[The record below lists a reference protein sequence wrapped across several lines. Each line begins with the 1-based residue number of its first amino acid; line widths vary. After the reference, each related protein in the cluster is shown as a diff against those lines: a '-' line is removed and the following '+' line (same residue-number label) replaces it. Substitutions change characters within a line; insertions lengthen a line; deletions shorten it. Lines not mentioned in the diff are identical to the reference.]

1 MDAGV
6 AHERTKHAKHRPLL
20 EADGDRRTQV
30 EKLLRDRELLYKA
43 IPLRIDT
50 SAMTV
55 EHQADEIVR
64 VYKQQTG
71 L

>member
-1 MDAGV
+1 
-6 AHERTKHAKHRPLL
+6 
-20 EADGDRRTQV
+20 
-30 EKLLRDRELLYKA
+30 LRDRELLYKA

-55 EHQADEIVR
+55 EQQAGEIVR
-64 VYKQQTG
+64 IYKQETG

>member
-1 MDAGV
+1 MSTAARGV
-6 AHERTKHAKHRPLL
+6 ET
-20 EADGDRRTQV
+20 
-30 EKLLRDRELLYKA
+30 LLREREPLYKA

-55 EHQADEIVR
+55 EQQADEIVR
-64 VYKQQTG
+64 IYKEQTG